1 MVDHRLECGEVISDD
16 VDASDRYPYP
26 TDSGL
31 TAESWR
37 DHQSLMEGRSRGS
50 TGSPSEHGLE

>member
-1 MVDHRLECGEVISDD
+1 MVEYRLEFGEAISDD
-16 VDASDRYPYP
+16 VDASHRYPYP

-31 TAESWR
+31 KAESRR